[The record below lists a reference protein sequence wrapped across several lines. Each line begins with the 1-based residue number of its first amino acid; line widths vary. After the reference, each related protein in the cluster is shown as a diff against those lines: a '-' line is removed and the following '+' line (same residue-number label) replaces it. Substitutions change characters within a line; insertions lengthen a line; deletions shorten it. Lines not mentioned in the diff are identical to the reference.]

1 MYGSESSTAR
11 KERGLSLRQILPSAR
26 FHNVQDMTI
35 EGCSGLWSDCQPND
49 LFAALVSPDN
59 DGHDD
64 INRAVSPGAKA
75 ILTERLLP
83 LSIPQ
88 CIVEDS
94 RVAYGKIAHALAGS
108 PCGRINSISVT
119 GSDGKSTTA
128 HLIQSVFSAAGFDC
142 AVGSANEVPELQSS
156 RNGTPSQKVDWTAPA
171 VASFL
176 ANQVL
181 AGQHSAIVEASE
193 CDLRNH
199 NLSGCEFQ
207 VAVVTNIRSR
217 MQNGRQTQLR
227 ALDHLAE
234 SGMAVLNADDPVT
247 GALLEQVD
255 CGVLTIGIREDAN
268 VEGKILESSFSDQTF
283 MITAGNESIV
293 VQVCVP
299 GAAHVY
305 NCLQAAAVG
314 LLHGID
320 LTTIARGIEQYRP
333 LAGRMEVIRCGQEFP
348 VIIDQADTP
357 WRLGTALNMIGRHV
371 TGKIFCVFSA
381 GDDCSPQQAHEF
393 GRAAERGSQVPVI
406 TRCELGKR
414 IDYERGHQV
423 LDGFRRP
430 AVAHFIP
437 DRMTAI
443 EWALSQARAGDAV
456 LIAGAGGRSICSL
469 ADDRWHLTDSD
480 ICKAWLWGDNSVHQ
494 TIVAPPVDPRIFRID
509 DYRPC

>member
-26 FHNVQDMTI
+26 FHNTGDLTI
-35 EGCSGLWSDCQPND
+35 ESCSGLWSDCQPND
-49 LFAALVSPDN
+49 LFAALISPDN

-64 INRAVSPGAKA
+64 INRAVSRGAKA

-94 RVAYGKIAHALAGS
+94 RIAYGQIAHALAGR
-108 PCGRINSISVT
+108 PAERINSIVVS

-128 HLIQSVFSAAGFDC
+128 HLIRKIFSAAGFQC
-142 AVGSANEVPELQSS
+142 AVGNANEVPDLRAS
-156 RNGTPSQKVDWTAPA
+156 RNHSQSQKVDWTAPA
-171 VASFL
+171 VATFF

-181 AGQHSAIVEASE
+181 AEQHSAIIETSEA
-193 CDLRNH
+193 DLRGH
-199 NLSGCEFQ
+199 HLAGCEFQ
-207 VAVVTNIRSR
+207 VAVITNIRSR
-217 MQNGRQTQLR
+217 FQNGRQTQLR
-227 ALDHLAE
+227 TLAHLA
-234 SGMAVLNADDPVT
+234 SGGTAVLNVDDPVT
-247 GALLEQVD
+247 GALLEQVK
-255 CGVLTIGIREDAN
+255 CAVMTIGIREEAN
-268 VEGKILESSFSDQTF
+268 VEGKILESSIAGQSF
-283 MITAGNESIV
+283 MISAGLVSVV
-293 VQVCVP
+293 VQVNIP

-320 LTTIARGIEQYRP
+320 LETIARGIEQYKP
-333 LAGRMEVIRCGQEFP
+333 LDGRMEVIRCGQEFP
-348 VIIDQADTP
+348 VVIDQADTP
-357 WRLGTALNMIGRHV
+357 YRLGAALNMMSRHV
-371 TGKIFCVFSA
+371 TGKLFCVFSA
-381 GDDCSPQQAHEF
+381 SDDCSPQLAQDF
-393 GRAAERGSQVPVI
+393 GRAAERGCQVPVI
-406 TRCELGKR
+406 TRCELGKQ

-430 AVAHFIP
+430 AAAHFIP

-469 ADDRWHLTDSD
+469 GDNRWQLRDSD
-480 ICKAWLWGDNSVHQ
+480 ICKAWLWGEDPVPQ
-494 TIVAPPVDPRIFRID
+494 TIVAPIVNPD
-509 DYRPC
+509 